1 MEVEKQPFE
10 HAVGQGE
17 TLVLEPSANRKPG
30 GMPISVRLNI
40 VKSNRPSD
48 DQENPNTPDTSNE
61 DVSRKETNEDAEP
74 QGTKEKE
81 R

>member
-1 MEVEKQPFE
+1 VEVEEQPFK

-17 TLVLEPSANRKPG
+17 TLVLKPSANRKPKG
-30 GMPISVRLNI
+30 IPISIQLNI
-40 VKSNRPSD
+40 VKSHRPSD

-61 DVSRKETNEDAEP
+61 DVSRKETDEDAEL